1 MFYYIEGTVTVLE
14 QNLAVLDV
22 GGVGYRI
29 NASLNT
35 ISSLELGSRAK
46 LYTYCNIREDAFDI
60 YGFYDLAEKRCYELL
75 ISVSGVGPKAAMS
88 ILSSCSPAELAMA
101 IIGGDERPLVAAPGI
116 GKRTAQRIILELKDK
131 ISKENIPE
139 AKVREG
145 FVKTSVSRE
154 KKSADAAAALAVLG
168 YTSGE
173 INAALKDVDTEGL
186 SVEEI
191 IRLVLKNS
199 VK

>member
-1 MFYYIEGTVTVLE
+1 MFYYIEGIVATIE
-14 QNLAVLDV
+14 QGIVVIDV
-22 GGVGYRI
+22 GGVGYLC

-35 ISSLELGSRAK
+35 ISHLELGQKAR

-60 YGFYDLAEKRCYELL
+60 YGFYDVTEKRCYELL
-75 ISVSGVGPKAAMS
+75 TSVSGVGPKAAMS
-88 ILSSCSPAELAMA
+88 ILSSCTPAELAMS

-131 ISKENIPE
+131 ISKENIPTE
-139 AKVREG
+139 SVKSG
-145 FVKTSVSRE
+145 FVKTSVSE
-154 KKSADAAAALAVLG
+154 NKKSADVAAALTVLG
-168 YTSGE
+168 YSTSE
-173 INAALKDVDTEGL
+173 INAALKDVDTEGM

-191 IRLVLKNS
+191 IRYVLKNS